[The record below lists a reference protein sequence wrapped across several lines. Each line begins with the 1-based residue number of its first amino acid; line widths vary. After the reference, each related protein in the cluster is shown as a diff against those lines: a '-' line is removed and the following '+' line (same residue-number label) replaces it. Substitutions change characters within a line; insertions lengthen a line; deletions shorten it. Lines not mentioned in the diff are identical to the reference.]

1 MRDFIQATLNAGLQI
16 ALALN
21 AGGAK
26 LYAKHSRGAGGDISI
41 GADLLSEQIFI
52 AQLSAFGNIDSEE
65 AGFVDNKKA
74 HTIIIDPLD
83 GSDNFL
89 SQIPYYGASV
99 ALRANGVESFADS
112 SVDSGAKIAESR
124 AESSVDSANIGI
136 IMNFCN
142 LSAVVSFEGK
152 NYYGNLAQDF
162 STFIESRAES
172 TIESRIK
179 TTDSNAES
187 RIKIADSVTESMA
200 DSTIDST
207 NQPKCGIF
215 EGAYR
220 NPHICEILH
229 KNNIKFRSLGALAL
243 SLGLSERVKFV
254 LFDGKKRHYD
264 FEAGFLV
271 AQNLHKIEGQ
281 NLVLIS
287 KDKILFD
294 KISNLLF

>member
-21 AGGAK
+21 ARTPN
-26 LYAKHSRGAGGDISI
+26 LYEKHARGAGGDISI
-41 GADLLSEQIFI
+41 GADLLSEEIFI
-52 AQLSAFGNIDSEE
+52 TQLSAFGNIDSEE

-74 HTIIIDPLD
+74 HTIVIDPLD
-83 GSDNFL
+83 GSDNFV
-89 SQIPYYGASV
+89 SGIPYYGASV
-99 ALRANGVESFADS
+99 ALRENSAES
-112 SVDSGAKIAESR
+112 SGKIAESN
-124 AESSVDSANIGI
+124 AESSLDSANIGI
-136 IMNFCN
+136 IMNLCN
-142 LSAVVSFEGK
+142 LSAVVSFKGK
-152 NYYGNLAQDF
+152 NFYGNLAQDF
-162 STFIESRAES
+162 SLFAES
-172 TIESRIK
+172 SVKI
-179 TTDSNAES
+179 AES
-187 RIKIADSVTESMA
+187 RLDSANIA
-200 DSTIDST
+200 
-207 NQPKCGIF
+207 KCGIF

-229 KNNIKFRSLGALAL
+229 KNNIKFRALGALAL
-243 SLGLSERVKFV
+243 SLGLSERVNFV

>member
-1 MRDFIQATLNAGLQI
+1 MKDFIQATLNAGLQI

-21 AGGAK
+21 ARMPN
-26 LYAKHSRGAGGDISI
+26 LYAKHARGAGGDISI
-41 GADLLSEQIFI
+41 GADLLSEEIFI
-52 AQLSAFGNIDSEE
+52 TQLSAFGNIDSEE

-74 HTIIIDPLD
+74 HTIVIDPLD
-83 GSDNFL
+83 GSDNFV
-89 SQIPYYGASV
+89 SGIPYYGASV
-99 ALRANGVESFADS
+99 ALRENS
-112 SVDSGAKIAESR
+112 AESNTKYFL
-124 AESSVDSANIGI
+124 DSANIGI

-142 LSAVVSFEGK
+142 LSAVVNFKGK

-162 STFIESRAES
+162 SLFAES
-172 TIESRIK
+172 SGKI
-179 TTDSNAES
+179 AES
-187 RIKIADSVTESMA
+187 SAESNTKSFLDSANIA
-200 DSTIDST
+200 
-207 NQPKCGIF
+207 KCGIF

-229 KNNIKFRSLGALAL
+229 KNNIKFRALGALAL
-243 SLGLSERVKFV
+243 SLGLSERVNFV

>member
-21 AGGAK
+21 ARMPN
-26 LYAKHSRGAGGDISI
+26 LYEKHARGAGGDISI
-41 GADLLSEQIFI
+41 GADLLSEEIFI
-52 AQLSAFGNIDSEE
+52 TQLSAFGNIDSEE
-65 AGFVDNKKA
+65 AGFVDNKKDC
-74 HTIIIDPLD
+74 TIVIDPLD

-89 SQIPYYGASV
+89 SHIPYYGASV
-99 ALRANGVESFADS
+99 ALRENGAENS
-112 SVDSGAKIAESR
+112 SV
-124 AESSVDSANIGI
+124 GI

-142 LSAVVSFEGK
+142 LSAVVSFKGK

-162 STFIESRAES
+162 SLFAESSAES
-172 TIESRIK
+172 TL
-179 TTDSNAES
+179 DSAN
-187 RIKIADSVTESMA
+187 IA
-200 DSTIDST
+200 
-207 NQPKCGIF
+207 KCGIF

-220 NPHICEILH
+220 NPHICALLN

-243 SLGLSERVKFV
+243 SLGLSERVNFV

>member
-1 MRDFIQATLNAGLQI
+1 MKDFIQATLNAGLQI

-21 AGGAK
+21 ARAPN
-26 LYAKHSRGAGGDISI
+26 LYEKHARGAGGDISI
-41 GADLLSEQIFI
+41 GADLLSEEIFI

-74 HTIIIDPLD
+74 HTIVIDPLD
-83 GSDNFL
+83 GSDNFV
-89 SQIPYYGASV
+89 SGIPYYGASV
-99 ALRANGVESFADS
+99 ALRENN
-112 SVDSGAKIAESR
+112 
-124 AESSVDSANIGI
+124 AESSLDSANVGI

-142 LSAVVSFEGK
+142 LSAVVSFKGK

-162 STFIESRAES
+162 SSFAES
-172 TIESRIK
+172 SGKI
-179 TTDSNAES
+179 AES
-187 RIKIADSVTESMA
+187 SAASRLDSANIA
-200 DSTIDST
+200 
-207 NQPKCGIF
+207 KCGIF

-229 KNNIKFRSLGALAL
+229 KNNIKFRALGALAL
-243 SLGLSERVKFV
+243 SLGLSERVNFV

>member
-1 MRDFIQATLNAGLQI
+1 MTDFIQATLNAGLQI
-16 ALALN
+16 ARSLN
-21 AGGAK
+21 VRTPN
-26 LYAKHSRGAGGDISI
+26 LYAKHARGAGGDISI
-41 GADLLSEQIFI
+41 GADLLSEEIFI
-52 AQLSAFGNIDSEE
+52 TQLSAFGNIDSEE
-65 AGFVDNKKA
+65 AGFIDNKKA
-74 HTIIIDPLD
+74 HTIVIDPLD

-99 ALRANGVESFADS
+99 ALKN
-112 SVDSGAKIAESR
+112 
-124 AESSVDSANIGI
+124 AESSGNFAESKLDSALDSANIGI

-142 LSAVVSFEGK
+142 LSAVVSLRGK
-152 NYYGNLAQDF
+152 NYYGNLAGDF
-162 STFIESRAES
+162 KSFG
-172 TIESRIK
+172 
-179 TTDSNAES
+179 
-187 RIKIADSVTESMA
+187 
-200 DSTIDST
+200 T
-207 NQPKCGIF
+207 NPPTNPPKCGIF

-243 SLGLSERVKFV
+243 SLGLSERVNFV